1 MYECSCK
8 MAFRVWCDVFV
19 TVRSPI
25 QDTELLGV
33 REKTINNSKVDMAIA
48 SVSDAEININAMQ

>member
-1 MYECSCK
+1 

-33 REKTINNSKVDMAIA
+33 REKPIKNSKVDMVIA
-48 SVSDAEININAMQ
+48 SVSDAVMNVDAVL